1 MNFDFDRDVKL
12 GVSDLRVM
20 RALRGR
26 RLKYIK
32 EDGDALSAIIANG
45 DDNTDNANV
54 NVTKPESSEAKSN
67 NSDKLDAF
75 KAHCTESKKN
85 FAEACTKA
93 TDNIEKKLEDSKF
106 KENLNTIKENI
117 AKSQDFANKELSA
130 TGPTALDE
138 IFKNIKKYPNIFLR
152 LKSKLNGDPD
162 TFDKASDMMKESLYE
177 DLNELVESSDDKSD
191 SKTTVKEF
199 VESVESMVGKFKNNL
214 TDSAKDVNTIIEEAI
229 DNCEKTSEEDLPKV
243 IRNSSKFIS
252 IIVGF
257 YQKML
262 STTESLFNKMC
273 SKIDSLSGN
282 PTQASESEKTPEP
295 KSEA

>member
-45 DDNTDNANV
+45 DDNTDNTNI
-54 NVTKPESSEAKSN
+54 NVTKPETSETKSN
-67 NSDKLDAF
+67 DSDKLDAF
-75 KAHCTESKKN
+75 KSHCTESKKN
-85 FAEACTKA
+85 FAESCTKA

-138 IFKNIKKYPNIFLR
+138 IFKNIKKYPSIFLR

-177 DLNELVESSDDKSD
+177 DLNDLLESSDEKSN
-191 SKTTVKEF
+191 STTTVKEF
-199 VESVESMVGKFKNNL
+199 VESLESMIGKFKNNL
-214 TDSAKDVNTIIEEAI
+214 TDSAKDINTIIDEAI
-229 DNCEKTSEEDLPKV
+229 DNCEKSSEEDLPKV

-282 PTQASESEKTPEP
+282 PTQPSESEKSPEP

>member
-1 MNFDFDRDVKL
+1 MNFEFDRDVKL

-32 EDGDALSAIIANG
+32 EDGDAISAIIVNG
-45 DDNTDNANV
+45 DDNTDDGV
-54 NVTKPESSEAKSN
+54 NVTKPEVPETKSSD
-67 NSDKLDAF
+67 SDKLDAF
-75 KAHCTESKKN
+75 KAHCTENKKN
-85 FAEACTKA
+85 FAEYCTKA

-152 LKSKLNGDPD
+152 LKTKLNGDPD
-162 TFDKASDMMKESLYE
+162 TFDKASDIMKESLYE
-177 DLNELVESSDDKSD
+177 DLNDLVESSDEKSD

-199 VESVESMVGKFKNNL
+199 IESVESMTGKFKNNL

-229 DNCEKTSEEDLPKV
+229 DNCGKTSEEDLPKV

-252 IIVGF
+252 IMVGF
-257 YQKML
+257 YQKTI
-262 STTESLFNKMC
+262 SITESLFNKMC
-273 SKIDSLSGN
+273 NKVDSLSGN
-282 PTQASESEKTPEP
+282 PTQPSSESETKADSQ
-295 KSEA
+295 SES

>member
-26 RLKYIK
+26 RVKYIK
-32 EDGDALSAIIANG
+32 EDGDALSAIITNG
-45 DDNTDNANV
+45 DDNTDNSNI
-54 NVTKPESSEAKSN
+54 NVTKPETSETKSN
-67 NSDKLDAF
+67 DSDKLDAF

-85 FAEACTKA
+85 FAEYCTKA

-229 DNCEKTSEEDLPKV
+229 DNCEKASEEDLPKV
-243 IRNSSKFIS
+243 VRNSSKFIS
-252 IIVGF
+252 IMVGF
-257 YQKML
+257 YQKTI
-262 STTESLFNKMC
+262 SITESLFNKMYN
-273 SKIDSLSGN
+273 KVDSLSGN
-282 PTQASESEKTPEP
+282 PSQPSESET
-295 KSEA
+295 KSDNQSES

>member
-54 NVTKPESSEAKSN
+54 NVTKPETSETKSN
-67 NSDKLDAF
+67 DSDKLDAF
-75 KAHCTESKKN
+75 KSHCTESKKN
-85 FAEACTKA
+85 FTEACTKA
-93 TDNIEKKLEDSKF
+93 TDNIEKKLDDSKF

-117 AKSQDFANKELSA
+117 AKSQDFGNKELSA

-152 LKSKLNGDPD
+152 LKTKLNGDPD

-177 DLNELVESSDDKSD
+177 DLNDLLESSDEKSN
-191 SKTTVKEF
+191 STTTVKEF
-199 VESVESMVGKFKNNL
+199 VESLESMNGKFKNNL

-229 DNCEKTSEEDLPKV
+229 DNCEKASEEDLPKV
-243 IRNSSKFIS
+243 VRNSSKFIS

-282 PTQASESEKTPEP
+282 PTQPSESEKTPEP